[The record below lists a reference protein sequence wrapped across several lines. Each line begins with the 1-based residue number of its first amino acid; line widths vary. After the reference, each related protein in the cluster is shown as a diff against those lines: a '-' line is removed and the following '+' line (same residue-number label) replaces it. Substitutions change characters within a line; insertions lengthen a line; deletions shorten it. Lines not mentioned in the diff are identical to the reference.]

1 MEIVRSDKYRESLKG
16 IMETIARDSLN
27 RAIDFKNILDEKV
40 NDLDFMPYKFKQSIY
55 FNSEE
60 IRDLVYKGYT
70 IPYKIDEE
78 NNQIIIIGINKYK
91 RDL

>member
-1 MEIVRSDKYRESLKG
+1 MEIIRSAKYRESLKG
-16 IMETIARDSLN
+16 IMETIAKDSFN
-27 RAIDFKNILDEKV
+27 RAIDFKNLLDDKI

-55 FNSEE
+55 FNRED
-60 IRDLVYKGYT
+60 IRDLVFKGYT

-78 NNQIIIIGINKYK
+78 NNQIIVIGINKYR